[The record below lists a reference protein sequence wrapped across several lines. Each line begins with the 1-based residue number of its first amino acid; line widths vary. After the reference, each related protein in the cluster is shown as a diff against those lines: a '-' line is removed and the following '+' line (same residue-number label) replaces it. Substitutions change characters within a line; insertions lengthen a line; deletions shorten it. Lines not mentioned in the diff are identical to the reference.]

1 MERRDVGFLAESMVG
16 FIKGL
21 YSPQKAPVVDAKQEQ
36 EKQLVNEHEM
46 QQKEAAKLDIHTF

>member
-1 MERRDVGFLAESMVG
+1 MERRDVGVLAESMVG

-36 EKQLVNEHEM
+36 EKQLVNEQEM
-46 QQKEAAKLDIHTF
+46 QQKEVSMQ